1 MDKQRYQVIV
11 EEQVEYQ
18 IQRIIDYIAEKASP
32 GKAEHVRSG
41 IVQTIRELNH
51 MPTIHKRLDV
61 SGRNREYRRILKWK
75 YVIAFYIDEAEKSVY
90 VVDVSHSAE
99 NPQRLIDRLSDL

>member
-1 MDKQRYQVIV
+1 MDRQRYQVIV

-18 IQRIIDYIAEKASP
+18 IQRIIDYITYKVSRER
-32 GKAEHVRSG
+32 AEHVRSG

-51 MPTIHKRLDV
+51 MPTIHKRIEV
-61 SGRNREYRRILKWK
+61 VGRNRVYRRALKWK
-75 YVIAFYIDEAEKSVY
+75 YVIAFHIDEVEEIVY

-99 NPQRLIDRLSDL
+99 DPQRLIDRLLDL